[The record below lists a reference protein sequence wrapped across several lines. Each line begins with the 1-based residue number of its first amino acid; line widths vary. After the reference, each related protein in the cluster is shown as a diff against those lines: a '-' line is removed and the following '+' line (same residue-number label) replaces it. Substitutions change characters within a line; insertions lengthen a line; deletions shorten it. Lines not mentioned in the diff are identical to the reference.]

1 MIERARKRLDKKA
14 KKGFRGWPL
23 ATVALY
29 GPDDRLATKL
39 SVGIVPAE
47 DAEPPTF
54 DAGFPRDR
62 PTSEPITELRKKCWS
77 SSPRREPSRWS

>member
-1 MIERARKRLDKKA
+1 MLVIGIEAMVIERARKRLDKKA
-14 KKGFRGWPL
+14 RRGFRGWPL

-47 DAEPPTF
+47 DA
-54 DAGFPRDR
+54 
-62 PTSEPITELRKKCWS
+62 
-77 SSPRREPSRWS
+77 